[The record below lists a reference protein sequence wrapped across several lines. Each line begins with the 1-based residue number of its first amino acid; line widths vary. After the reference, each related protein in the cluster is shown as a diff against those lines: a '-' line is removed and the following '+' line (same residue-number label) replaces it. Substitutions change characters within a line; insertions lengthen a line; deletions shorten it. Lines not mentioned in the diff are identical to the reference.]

1 MKLKFSQVNSF
12 SFKITWLLGGRTG
25 TATNLGRRYCCLL
38 NDDMVIKPC
47 SLDPCSLPG
56 PATPPPP
63 GGSHPRRML
72 FSHSFLAEAPG
83 KDGVYRAK
91 ARPLGR
97 SLDKDRGIK
106 PMRLVP
112 VLSPLHGGP
121 GQGSSRLL
129 SPGHLGLTIPP
140 PPLRRCRAFSSP
152 CSGTLSRASAFWPE
166 APTLALISTDTN
178 APKSWAETPGQ
189 GTARR
194 AHSRA
199 ATGQPLGGEGAS
211 RSPELFSCRGGKITF
226 PLPY

>member
-1 MKLKFSQVNSF
+1 MTWSLSLAPWTPAPCQV
-12 SFKITWLLGGRTG
+12 LL
-25 TATNLGRRYCCLL
+25 
-38 NDDMVIKPC
+38 
-47 SLDPCSLPG
+47 LPH
-56 PATPPPP
+56 PP
-63 GGSHPRRML
+63 GGSHPRRTL
-72 FSHSFLAEAPG
+72 FSHSFLTEAPG

-91 ARPLGR
+91 ARLLGR

-129 SPGHLGLTIPP
+129 SPGHLGLTIPPP

-199 ATGQPLGGEGAS
+199 ATGQPLGGEGPRGP
-211 RSPELFSCRGGKITF
+211 RSCSPAGEEK
-226 PLPY
+226 